1 MSYDIRLHSATC
13 TGLYGRGRHF
23 FESVLGNGYTKMFFK
38 GRGTQS
44 YVSSVTVQE
53 LAYIS
58 VSNPIFAGTKQVR
71 NLQVKILLKVLFSL
85 LQFTGS
91 SKVNISY

>member
-1 MSYDIRLHSATC
+1 MSSDIWLHSAIC
-13 TGLYGRGRHF
+13 TALYGRGRHF

-44 YVSSVTVQE
+44 YVSAVTVQE

-58 VSNPIFAGTKQVR
+58 VSNPISDGTKQVR
-71 NLQVKILLKVLFSL
+71 YLQVL
-85 LQFTGS
+85 
-91 SKVNISY
+91 ISA